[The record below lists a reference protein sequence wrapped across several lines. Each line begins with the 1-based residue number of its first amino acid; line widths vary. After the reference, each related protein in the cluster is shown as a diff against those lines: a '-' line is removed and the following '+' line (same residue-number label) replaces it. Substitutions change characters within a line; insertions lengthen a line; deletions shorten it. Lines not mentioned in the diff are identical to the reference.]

1 MALKPQELDHS
12 KRKTKVVASL
22 GPASW
27 SEEMIPKMIEAGTDI
42 FRLNCSHRRG
52 GDFERVYPLIRKY
65 ARMLGRRVEVL
76 GDLQGPKFRVGEL
89 AGDPVPLVDGEVVEF
104 GICKDDNDLIKP
116 GRITMKPTKEQLAL
130 VKACKVGIDLL
141 IEDGIMKVNV
151 VEKVSDTELKVKVV
165 RGGKLKARKGVNV
178 PDCEIDCAAL
188 TEKDIED
195 AEYLLQLDP
204 PVEYICVSFAQK
216 GQDLQ
221 ELVDIMDRLKVPAEK
236 RPKICPKIEKPQAL
250 TNIEGIIEKSQ
261 ALMVARGDLGV
272 ELELERVPFAQKLL
286 IARAKKAG
294 LFVINATQMVESMI
308 ENPVPTRAEVS
319 DLQNAV
325 FDGCDAVM
333 LSGEAASGKFPCES
347 VKAEA
352 DAALEAETVR
362 DFLKPQV
369 LDGVVVDEA
378 NKPREL
384 DDSKRA
390 TKVVASLG
398 PASWSEEM
406 IPKMIEAGTNIFRL
420 NCSHRRG
427 GDFERVYPLIRKCAK
442 EMGKTVECLGDLQG
456 PKFRV
461 GELAGDPVEL
471 KNGDVLEFGIS
482 KDDNDNIRPGRIT
495 MKPTTEQTA
504 LVKDGIM
511 EVMVVEKCSESEL
524 KVEVTRG
531 GKLKARKGV
540 NVPDVEID
548 CAALTEKDIEDA
560 EFLLKLDPPIEYICV
575 SFAQKG
581 QDLQE
586 LIDIMDRLK
595 EKPQAFTNI
604 EGIIEKSQAL
614 MVARGDLG
622 VELGLCRVPFA
633 QKLLIQRAKQAG
645 LFVITATQ
653 MVESMIENPVPT
665 RAEVS
670 DLMNAVWDGTDA
682 VMLSGEAASG
692 KYPCEAV
699 MAEASATREA
709 ETVKHRLQQ
718 ACPFVAINSKMPLR
732 PPKMLNCGMGLKRQE
747 TDHSKRK
754 TKVVASL
761 GPASWSEE
769 MIPKMIEAGT
779 DIFRLNCSHR
789 RGGDFERV
797 YPLIRKA
804 AKELGKKV
812 ECLGD
817 LQGPKFRVGELAGD
831 PIPLKDGE
839 VLEFGIC
846 KDDNDMI
853 RPGRITMKPTTEQNA
868 LVRACKPG
876 TPLLLEDGIMEVKVV
891 EKCSDTELKVQVVR
905 GGKLKARKGVNVPEV
920 QIDCAALT
928 EKDIED
934 AEFLLKLDPPIEY
947 ICVSFVQKAE
957 DLQEL
962 INIMD
967 RLQIPQEKRPKIC
980 PKIEKPQALTNIEG
994 IIAKSQA
1001 LMVARGDLGV
1011 ELELERVPFA
1021 QKLLIRR
1028 AKDAGLFVINATQM
1042 VESMIEQPVPTR
1054 AEVSDLQ
1061 NAVWDGAD
1069 AVMLS
1074 GEAASGKYP
1083 CEAVRAEADAA
1094 LEAESVKHL
1103 LVPQVYDD
1111 YVVDEANKPR
1121 ELDDS
1126 RRRTKIVASLGP
1138 ASWSD
1143 DMLAKMI
1150 QAGTDIF
1157 RLNCSHRRVYP
1168 AIRRHSKELGVNV
1181 ECLGDLQGPK
1191 FRVGELAGDPIE
1203 LKNGDVLEFGI
1214 CKDDN
1219 DLIKPGRITMKPTV
1233 EQNALVEACKVGT
1246 LLLIEDGLMEVKE
1259 KISAT
1264 ELRVEVTRGGKLKA
1278 RKGVNVPDLE
1288 IDCAALTAKDIEDAE
1303 YLLQLEYICV
1313 SFVQKG
1319 QDLQELIDIMDRLKI
1334 PPERRPKICPKIE
1347 KPQAL
1352 TNIDGIIAKSQALM
1366 VARGDLGVELGL
1378 NRVPFA
1384 QKLGSPLVKLLIAR
1398 AKQAGLFVINAT
1410 QVVESMIKNPV
1421 PTRAEVSDVCNAVWD
1436 GADAV
1441 MLSGE
1446 AASGDFPCEAV
1457 MAEASAAREAES
1469 VKHRLRRACPP
1480 VESGAIVA
1488 PMLHVSMGNKK
1499 QETNHSL
1506 RKSKVVAS
1514 LGPASWSEEMIPKM
1528 IEAGTD
1534 IFRLNCSHRRGG
1546 DFERVY
1552 PLIRKAAKELGKKVE
1567 CLGDLQ
1573 GPKFRVG
1580 ELAGDPI
1587 QLNNGDVLE
1596 FGISKDDNDNIRP
1609 GRITMKP
1616 TTEQN
1621 ALIAAAKV
1629 GTDLLLEDGIMK
1641 VNVVEKLSDTELKVK
1656 VVRGGKL
1663 KARKGVNVPD
1673 VEIDCAALTTKDI
1686 EDAEFL
1692 LQLDPPIEYICVSF
1706 VQKGQDLQELI
1717 DIMDRLNI
1725 PQEKRPKICP
1735 KIEKPQ
1741 ALTNID
1747 GIIAKSQAL
1756 MVARGD
1762 LGVELELERVP
1773 FAQKLLIRKAKD
1785 AGLFVIN
1792 ATQMVESMIENP
1804 VPTRAEVSDLQNAI
1818 WDGADAVMLSG
1829 EAASGKYPCESV
1841 AAEAAAAL
1849 EAESVKDLLMPR
1861 LGIDY
1866 CCDEGNKPREMDDSK
1881 RRTKVVASLGP
1892 ASWSEEMI
1900 PKMIEAGTDIFRLNC
1915 SHRRGGDFERV
1926 YPLIR
1931 KAAKELG
1938 KKVEC
1943 LGDLQGPKFRVGEL
1957 AGDPIPLENGDVL
1970 EFGISKDDNDNIR
1983 PGRIT
1988 MKPTTEQN
1996 ALVKGCQVGTTLLI
2010 EDGIMEVSVVEK
2022 LSDTE
2027 LKVKVVRGGKL
2038 KARKGVNV
2046 PDIEIDCAALTVK
2059 DIEDAEFLLQL
2070 DPPIEY
2076 ICVSFAQKK
2085 QDLQELIDIMDRLKI
2100 PAEKRPKICPKIEKP
2115 QALTNIEGIIEKS
2128 QALMVARGDL
2138 GVELGLNRVPFAQK
2152 LLIKKAKDAG
2162 LFVIT
2167 ATQMVE
2173 SMIEA
2178 PVPTRAEV
2186 SDLCNAVWDGT
2197 DAVMLS
2203 GEAASGKYPLEAVM
2217 AEASAAR
2224 EAESVEHRLF
2234 PAASEVRGA
2243 MQFTWKGY
2251 REKAWGHDEVMAA
2264 SGRIKDWCKMAIT
2277 MLDGLSTLWLM
2288 GLEEEFNAA
2297 ADYLERAHLP
2307 TSEKHGQH
2315 SLFEINIRAFAGLL
2329 SAYSLSGKQVFLDTA
2344 KRLGE
2349 KLLKAFDTPSGMP
2362 MPTIDIG
2369 TGEVASH
2376 SWNQNAVLA
2385 EVTTLQVEFRFI
2397 TQVTGDRRWQYAAD
2411 KEISENVW
2419 QIAGAVLTAIL
2430 KICSLIAVGVHLE
2443 RRKLLN
2449 GEKRKCLSAL
2459 AMDVCLPCL
2468 LFTDVLPEANFA
2480 LLLEGWQ
2487 LLLWPF
2493 AYASVSAVLG
2503 MLCCLVI
2510 GIPSQHMGAAAACAA
2525 FPNVNGFPVS
2535 VISALGKSIPK
2546 SPAGFSPMVFL
2557 SIIQLTDGLLKYT
2570 VGPAVFR
2577 RDKRQRASMSDLP
2590 LGGSLHSIEGP
2601 GSARHL
2607 PGTKD
2612 LDEQGDAP
2620 SGISLETQ
2628 RTTDFGL
2635 TMDQVHTV
2643 EPDWSRFDAYKVF
2656 SSTDPMVSAK
2666 SQLREP
2672 FLKRV
2677 QVSHLLPSASDVQ
2690 DLLRQVV
2697 PPQVSAVLLALAIGM
2712 GPPAIKDLLV
2722 GEHGA
2727 YLAFVFG
2734 TAKELGKGFVPLQM
2748 ISLGGRMLN
2757 VVAWR
2762 S

>member
-1 MALKPQELDHS
+1 MSHYGLQIGVGDFFLEQPSTSLSASNQCCSFPKWRGSASHRLSCKDFRYGWSLQQDSVHAFTGCGRDGEPAVSFIKFPEYVKFTLALILHKYSVHSQVLDCKMALKPQELDHS

-65 ARMLGRRVEVL
+65 SKLLGRRVECL

-89 AGDPVPLVDGEVVEF
+89 EGEPVPLIEGEVVEF

-141 IEDGIMKVNV
+141 IEDGIMKVTV
-151 VEKVSDTELKVKVV
+151 VEKLSDTELKVKII

-216 GQDLQ
+216 AQDLQ
-221 ELVDIMDRLKVPAEK
+221 ELIDIMDRLKVPAEK

-250 TNIEGIIEKSQ
+250 SNIEGIIEKSQ

-308 ENPVPTRAEVS
+308 ENPVPTRAEVT

-325 FDGCDAVM
+325 FDGADAVM

-347 VKAEA
+347 VRAEA
-352 DAALEAETVR
+352 DAVLEAEAVR

-369 LDGVVVDEA
+369 PHAAVVDEA

-384 DDSKRA
+384 DDSKRK

-406 IPKMIEAGTNIFRL
+406 IPKMIAAGTDIFRL

-427 GDFERVYPLIRKCAK
+427 GDFERVYPLIRKTAK
-442 EMGKTVECLGDLQG
+442 EMGKDVICLGDLQG

-461 GELAGDPVEL
+461 GELAADPVEL
-471 KNGDVLEFGIS
+471 KNGEVLEFGIC
-482 KDDNDNIRPGRIT
+482 KDDSDLIRPGRIT
-495 MKPTTEQTA
+495 MKPTLEQNA
-504 LVKDGIM
+504 LVKACKPGTPLLLEDGIM
-511 EVMVVEKCSESEL
+511 EVKVVEKCSETEL
-524 KVEVTRG
+524 KVEVVRG

-548 CAALTEKDIEDA
+548 CAALTSKDIEDA
-560 EFLLKLDPPIEYICV
+560 EFLLQLDPPIEYICV

-595 EKPQAFTNI
+595 VPQEKRPKICPKIEKPQAFTNI
-604 EGIIEKSQAL
+604 EGIIAKSQAL

-622 VELGLCRVPFA
+622 VELGLNRVPFA

-670 DLMNAVWDGTDA
+670 DVMNAIWDGSDA

-699 MAEASATREA
+699 MAEAAASREA
-709 ETVKHRLQQ
+709 ESVKHRLQQ
-718 ACPFVAINSKMPLR
+718 ACPFVAIDGHMPLR
-732 PPKMLNCGMGLKRQE
+732 PPKAVHCGMALKRQE

-797 YPLIRKA
+797 YPLIRKT
-804 AKELGKKV
+804 AKELGKQV

-817 LQGPKFRVGELAGD
+817 LQGPKFRVGELAAD
-831 PIPLKDGE
+831 PVQLKDGE
-839 VLEFGIC
+839 VFEFGIC
-846 KDDNDMI
+846 KDDNDLI
-853 RPGRITMKPTTEQNA
+853 RPGRITMKPTIEQNA
-868 LVRACKPG
+868 LVKACQPG

-891 EKCSDTELKVQVVR
+891 EKCSETELKVKVVR
-905 GGKLKARKGVNVPEV
+905 GGKLKARKGVNVPTV

-928 EKDIED
+928 EKDVED
-934 AEFLLKLDPPIEY
+934 AEFLLKLEPPIEY
-947 ICVSFVQKAE
+947 ICVSFVQKAQ

-962 INIMD
+962 IDIMD
-967 RLQIPQEKRPKIC
+967 RLQIPQERRPKIC
-980 PKIEKPQALTNIEG
+980 PKIEKPQALTNIDG
-994 IIAKSQA
+994 IITKSQA

-1074 GEAASGKYP
+1074 GEAASGKFP

-1103 LVPQVYDD
+1103 LVPQVFDD
-1111 YVVDEANKPR
+1111 YVVEEGNKPR
-1121 ELDDS
+1121 ELDD
-1126 RRRTKIVASLGP
+1126 
-1138 ASWSD
+1138 
-1143 DMLAKMI
+1143 
-1150 QAGTDIF
+1150 
-1157 RLNCSHRRVYP
+1157 
-1168 AIRRHSKELGVNV
+1168 
-1181 ECLGDLQGPK
+1181 
-1191 FRVGELAGDPIE
+1191 
-1203 LKNGDVLEFGI
+1203 
-1214 CKDDN
+1214 
-1219 DLIKPGRITMKPTV
+1219 
-1233 EQNALVEACKVGT
+1233 
-1246 LLLIEDGLMEVKE
+1246 
-1259 KISAT
+1259 
-1264 ELRVEVTRGGKLKA
+1264 GK
-1278 RKGVNVPDLE
+1278 RK
-1288 IDCAALTAKDIEDAE
+1288 T
-1303 YLLQLEYICV
+1303 
-1313 SFVQKG
+1313 
-1319 QDLQELIDIMDRLKI
+1319 
-1334 PPERRPKICPKIE
+1334 
-1347 KPQAL
+1347 
-1352 TNIDGIIAKSQALM
+1352 
-1366 VARGDLGVELGL
+1366 
-1378 NRVPFA
+1378 
-1384 QKLGSPLVKLLIAR
+1384 
-1398 AKQAGLFVINAT
+1398 
-1410 QVVESMIKNPV
+1410 
-1421 PTRAEVSDVCNAVWD
+1421 
-1436 GADAV
+1436 
-1441 MLSGE
+1441 
-1446 AASGDFPCEAV
+1446 
-1457 MAEASAAREAES
+1457 
-1469 VKHRLRRACPP
+1469 
-1480 VESGAIVA
+1480 
-1488 PMLHVSMGNKK
+1488 
-1499 QETNHSL
+1499 
-1506 RKSKVVAS
+1506 KVVAS
-1514 LGPASWSEEMIPKM
+1514 LGPSSWSDEMIQKM
-1528 IEAGTD
+1528 ILAGTD

-1552 PLIRKAAKELGKKVE
+1552 PLIRKHSKELGVTVQ

-1580 ELAGDPI
+1580 ELAGDPVE
-1587 QLNNGDVLE
+1587 LKNGDVLE
-1596 FGISKDDNDNIRP
+1596 FGICKDDADTIKP

-1621 ALIAAAKV
+1621 ALVEACKV
-1629 GTDLLLEDGIMK
+1629 GTVLLIEDGLMEVK
-1641 VNVVEKLSDTELKVK
+1641 VTEKCSNTELKVE
-1656 VVRGGKL
+1656 VLRGGKL

-1673 VEIDCAALTTKDI
+1673 LEINCAALTSKDI

-1717 DIMDRLNI
+1717 DIMDRLKI
-1725 PQEKRPKICP
+1725 PAERRPKICP

-1829 EAASGKYPCESV
+1829 EAASGKFPCESV
-1841 AAEAAAAL
+1841 KAEAAAAL
-1849 EAESVKDLLMPR
+1849 EAESVKDLLQVR
-1861 LGIDY
+1861 LPLDY
-1866 CCDEGNKPREMDDSK
+1866 CCDEGNKPRELDDSK
-1881 RRTKVVASLGP
+1881 RRTKVVSSLGP

-1931 KAAKELG
+1931 KTAKEMG

-1957 AGDPIPLENGDVL
+1957 AGEPVPLQNGDIL
-1970 EFGISKDDNDNIR
+1970 EFGICVDDNDNIR

-1988 MKPTTEQN
+1988 MKPTLEQN

-2010 EDGIMEVSVVEK
+2010 EDGIMEVVVTEK
-2022 LSDTE
+2022 ISDTE
-2027 LKVKVVRGGKL
+2027 LKVQVTRGGKL

-2070 DPPIEY
+2070 DPPVEY
-2076 ICVSFAQKK
+2076 ICVSFAQKA
-2085 QDLQELIDIMDRLKI
+2085 QDLQELIDIMNRLQI
-2100 PAEKRPKICPKIEKP
+2100 PPERRPKICPKIEKP
-2115 QALTNIEGIIEKS
+2115 QALTNIDGIIEKS
-2128 QALMVARGDL
+2128 EALMVARGDL

-2152 LLIKKAKDAG
+2152 LLIRKAKDAG

-2217 AEASAAR
+2217 AEAAAVR
-2224 EAESVEHRLF
+2224 EAESVEHR
-2234 PAASEVRGA
+2234 
-2243 MQFTWKGY
+2243 
-2251 REKAWGHDEVMAA
+2251 
-2264 SGRIKDWCKMAIT
+2264 
-2277 MLDGLSTLWLM
+2277 ML
-2288 GLEEEFNAA
+2288 
-2297 ADYLERAHLP
+2297 
-2307 TSEKHGQH
+2307 
-2315 SLFEINIRAFAGLL
+2315 
-2329 SAYSLSGKQVFLDTA
+2329 
-2344 KRLGE
+2344 
-2349 KLLKAFDTPSGMP
+2349 
-2362 MPTIDIG
+2362 
-2369 TGEVASH
+2369 
-2376 SWNQNAVLA
+2376 
-2385 EVTTLQVEFRFI
+2385 
-2397 TQVTGDRRWQYAAD
+2397 
-2411 KEISENVW
+2411 
-2419 QIAGAVLTAIL
+2419 
-2430 KICSLIAVGVHLE
+2430 
-2443 RRKLLN
+2443 
-2449 GEKRKCLSAL
+2449 
-2459 AMDVCLPCL
+2459 
-2468 LFTDVLPEANFA
+2468 
-2480 LLLEGWQ
+2480 
-2487 LLLWPF
+2487 
-2493 AYASVSAVLG
+2493 
-2503 MLCCLVI
+2503 
-2510 GIPSQHMGAAAACAA
+2510 
-2525 FPNVNGFPVS
+2525 
-2535 VISALGKSIPK
+2535 
-2546 SPAGFSPMVFL
+2546 
-2557 SIIQLTDGLLKYT
+2557 
-2570 VGPAVFR
+2570 
-2577 RDKRQRASMSDLP
+2577 
-2590 LGGSLHSIEGP
+2590 
-2601 GSARHL
+2601 
-2607 PGTKD
+2607 
-2612 LDEQGDAP
+2612 
-2620 SGISLETQ
+2620 
-2628 RTTDFGL
+2628 
-2635 TMDQVHTV
+2635 
-2643 EPDWSRFDAYKVF
+2643 
-2656 SSTDPMVSAK
+2656 
-2666 SQLREP
+2666 
-2672 FLKRV
+2672 
-2677 QVSHLLPSASDVQ
+2677 
-2690 DLLRQVV
+2690 
-2697 PPQVSAVLLALAIGM
+2697 
-2712 GPPAIKDLLV
+2712 PAI
-2722 GEHGA
+2722 
-2727 YLAFVFG
+2727 
-2734 TAKELGKGFVPLQM
+2734 P
-2748 ISLGGRMLN
+2748 
-2757 VVAWR
+2757 VVV
-2762 S
+2762 